1 MRKRNDYFS
10 KTYSGKPKDE
20 EANQN
25 TYIVMLKS
33 LIICFIISF
42 IMILVY
48 ALVLSF
54 SSISDISMSKVTQTI
69 LILGIVIS
77 SIYGSKRVRHRGWMF
92 GMVLGLLFT
101 LLLIPF
107 GMAFGQNIALD
118 LYIAVKLLVSAVVGA
133 IGGIIGVNLN

>member
-1 MRKRNDYFS
+1 MGKRKDYFS

-20 EANQN
+20 DTNQS

-33 LIICFIISF
+33 LIICFILSF

-69 LILGIVIS
+69 LILGIAIS